1 MLNLASYCQESLND
15 CSDYTIKLKERL
27 SSLVPRDSLFTLDAI
42 ECGIYALN
50 DIIECHLDKKLKWD
64 KIIDLFGNFSTE
76 IQLELIQGTADDTDV
91 RERIL
96 SDISL
101 YMTGMA
107 WPEYRDTETHRTNWK
122 EKFYREL
129 TLYMRSK

>member
-1 MLNLASYCQESLND
+1 MSGIIEC
-15 CSDYTIKLKERL
+15 TIKVKERL

-64 KIIDLFGNFSTE
+64 KIIDLFGNFSSE

-91 RERIL
+91 CERIL

-101 YMTGMA
+101 HMIGMD
-107 WPEYRDTETHRTNWK
+107 WPMHGHDETHKLKWK
-122 EKFYREL
+122 ETFINEL
-129 TLYMRSK
+129 NLYMR